1 MSKQMSKK
9 ILEVSADATR
19 QMNQRMTGCF
29 YSAHEREDIEKW
41 LSYKDADTSDT
52 SFEEVFENDWYDE
65 DCWDGLEDFD
75 LEIRETD
82 DDVEESECECDEE
95 IQQFIDEKPKRE
107 RENQIHTLI
116 IESGSLLNRFEVLK
130 ESAKEPFESFKKLVD
145 TDDYENLP
153 EVEKKIYLNLKDLI
167 SL

>member
-1 MSKQMSKK
+1 MSKK
-9 ILEVSADATR
+9 ILEVSGDATR
-19 QMNQRMTGCF
+19 HISQRIDGSF
-29 YSAHEREDIEKW
+29 YSTHEEEDIEEW
-41 LSYKDADTSDT
+41 LSYKDADTNDD
-52 SFEEVFENDWYDE
+52 SFEEVFGGDWYDD
-65 DCWDGLEDFD
+65 DCWDGLEDCNVGFQ
-75 LEIRETD
+75 
-82 DDVEESECECDEE
+82 ESEGADEGYCEFDDE
-95 IQQFIDEKPKRE
+95 IQEFIDEKPKRE

-153 EVEKKIYLNLKDLI
+153 EIEKKIYLNLKDLI